1 MSKGEG
7 ETLSAF
13 DLLVERALEDLPEW
27 VRERM
32 ENVAII
38 VAEWPTAEQLRA
50 VRSRQKDR
58 PVGMLLG
65 LYEGVPLTRRTYYHL
80 VAPDRITLF
89 RGPLLLEAQREG
101 DLVGLI
107 RRTILHEVAHHF
119 GFSEEELRNLG
130 C

>member
-1 MSKGEG
+1 MSEGEE

-13 DLLVERALEDLPEW
+13 DRLVERALEDLPEW
-27 VRERM
+27 VRARM
-32 ENVAII
+32 ENVAIV

-65 LYEGVPLTRRTYYHL
+65 LYEGVPLTRRAYYHL
-80 VAPDRITLF
+80 AAPDRITLF

-119 GFSEEELRNLG
+119 GFSEEELRGLG
-130 C
+130 Y

>member
-1 MSKGEG
+1 MTDRDQEA
-7 ETLSAF
+7 LAAF
-13 DLLVERALEDLPEW
+13 DRLVERALEDLPAW

-32 ENVAII
+32 GNVAIV

-50 VRSRQKDR
+50 VRARQGER

-65 LYEGVPLTRRTYYHL
+65 LYEGTPLTRRAHYHL
-80 VAPDRITLF
+80 AAPDRITLF
-89 RGPLLLEAQREG
+89 RGPLLLEAQRKG

-107 RRTILHEVAHHF
+107 RRTIIHEVAHHF
-119 GFSEEELRNLG
+119 GFSEEQLRQLG

>member
-1 MSKGEG
+1 MTDRDQEA
-7 ETLSAF
+7 LSAF
-13 DLLVERALEDLPEW
+13 DRLVERALEDLPAW

-32 ENVAII
+32 ENVAIV

-50 VRSRQKDR
+50 VRARQGER
-58 PVGMLLG
+58 PMGMLLG
-65 LYEGVPLTRRTYYHL
+65 LYEGIPLTRRAYYHL
-80 VAPDRITLF
+80 AAPDRITLF

-107 RRTILHEVAHHF
+107 RRTIIHEVAHHF
-119 GFSEEELRNLG
+119 GFSEEQLRQLG

>member
-1 MSKGEG
+1 MNEDEK

-13 DLLVERALEDLPEW
+13 DQLVARALEDLPDW

-32 ENVAII
+32 ENVAIL

-50 VRSRQKDR
+50 VRSRQGNR

-65 LYEGVPLTRRTYYHL
+65 LYEGVPLTRRAYYHL
-80 VAPDRITLF
+80 AAPDRIILF
-89 RGPLLLEAQREG
+89 RGPLLLKASHEG

-107 RRTILHEVAHHF
+107 RRTIIHEIAHHF
-119 GFSEEELRNLG
+119 GFSEEQLRQLG

>member
-1 MSKGEG
+1 MTDPEQDA
-7 ETLSAF
+7 LSAF
-13 DLLVERALEDLPEW
+13 DRLVDRALEDLPAW

-32 ENVAII
+32 ENVAIV

-50 VRSRQKDR
+50 VRTRQGER

-65 LYEGVPLTRRTYYHL
+65 LYEGIPLTRRSYYHL
-80 VAPDRITLF
+80 AAPDRITLF

-107 RRTILHEVAHHF
+107 RRTIIHEIAHHF
-119 GFSEEELRNLG
+119 GFSEDALRKLG